1 MSLLSSCLWV
11 IFFPHGPKQEKI
23 RKKVTQP
30 AMNMLVSK
38 LRWKPRRLCNFQAE
52 EIPHWPVWDSQ
63 LSQKEISLCWLTLGY
78 PAYTHTKWTHKHLPR
93 RGAEQRL
100 KLKRCLSLPHWPGV
114 GHRHPY
120 ILRLPHCWTAVG
132 FPFSPLYYMPWL
144 WGQWLIWISIRTS
157 GPDVAAEQTFIWRTC
172 QWINEQMSKWEDG

>member
-30 AMNMLVSK
+30 VMNMLVSK
-38 LRWKPRRLCNFQAE
+38 LRWKARRLCNFQTE
-52 EIPHWPVWDSQ
+52 KTSHWPVWDSQ

-120 ILRLPHCWTAVG
+120 ILCLPHCRTACW
-132 FPFSPLYYMPWL
+132 FPFLSTVLYAMVVGSVVNLNFYQNIGPLRCCRTNIYSMNMSVN
-144 WGQWLIWISIRTS
+144 QWT
-157 GPDVAAEQTFIWRTC
+157 DE
-172 QWINEQMSKWEDG
+172 